1 MRKQNKNVAAIES
14 RFSVIRTL
22 IGVGISLVIAL
33 ILIAAVS
40 DNPIEALMGFL
51 TGPVTSINRA
61 GNVVEMMIP
70 LI

>member
-33 ILIAAVS
+33 ILIAAVT
-40 DNPIEALMGFL
+40 DNPIEADY
-51 TGPVTSINRA
+51 GPASD
-61 GNVVEMMIP
+61 
-70 LI
+70 